1 MSRIR
6 IPPRLPFPRETRIE
20 RSMIEKPLQDIHV
33 SADVPAR
40 ADARLR
46 ALTENALEIITV
58 QDPSGVFTY
67 VNEAVK
73 RHLGYT
79 AAELLGRNPS
89 EFIHPD
95 DLAAM
100 RERFRSVRAAQGANR
115 AARTASSTDSSTA
128 MARGAGS
135 RASRSTRSRTRSSA
149 ASSRIRA
156 TSIGARPP
164 RESSRS
170 TRLVIARSPICRRAR
185 CTSTT

>member
-100 RERFRSVRAAQGANR
+100 RERFRSVRAAQGANLAENCFEYR
-115 AARTASSTDSSTA
+115 FKHRDGTWCWLESIAVNALENPVVGGIIAH
-128 MARGAGS
+128 S
-135 RASRSTRSRTRSSA
+135 RDINR
-149 ASSRIRA
+149 
-156 TSIGARPP
+156 
-164 RESSRS
+164 
-170 TRLVIARSPICRRAR
+170 
-185 CTSTT
+185 